1 MIETGYLWLVLCPLD
16 DGYEIQNSKTGEIT
30 YAINSEYKNIAGTCR
45 KFETGEIYEPR
56 GVILTKSSEIPLV
69 ENLSL
74 RVRFLPIILGE
85 SFSQSNKVQV
95 LPLKTDVTDS
105 EDNTFT
111 IIAVDKS
118 VSLAES
124 SSSGLAHPRLT
135 VEFTAYTRNVS

>member
-1 MIETGYLWLVLCPLD
+1 MIETGYLWLVLCPPRG
-16 DGYEIQNSKTGEIT
+16 GYEIQNSETGEIT
-30 YAINSEYKNIAGTCR
+30 YVINSEYKNIAGFCR
-45 KFETGEIYEPR
+45 EFETGEEYEPF
-56 GVILTKSSEIPLV
+56 GVILTQSSEIPLV

-85 SFSQSNKVQV
+85 SLSQSNKVQV
-95 LPLKTDVTDS
+95 LPLKSNVTDFK
-105 EDNTFT
+105 DNTFT

-124 SSSGLAHPRLT
+124 SSSGLAHPKLT